1 MATSAASMRPHSIC
15 KIDDLDER
23 EEDVASVPG
32 GSVAAAV
39 HSDLSEWYIHT
50 VVTSVSIERG
60 RGVAGVF
67 LHLVNGSERF

>member
-32 GSVAAAV
+32 GSVAAAA
-39 HSDLSEWYIHT
+39 HSDLSEWYCT
-50 VVTSVSIERG
+50 YSGDLSEYRERKVSI
-60 RGVAGVF
+60 
-67 LHLVNGSERF
+67 

>member
-32 GSVAAAV
+32 GSVAAAA
-39 HSDLSEWYIHT
+39 HPDLSEWYIHT

-60 RGVAGVF
+60 SFQFESQSTRSRIHSVV
-67 LHLVNGSERF
+67 